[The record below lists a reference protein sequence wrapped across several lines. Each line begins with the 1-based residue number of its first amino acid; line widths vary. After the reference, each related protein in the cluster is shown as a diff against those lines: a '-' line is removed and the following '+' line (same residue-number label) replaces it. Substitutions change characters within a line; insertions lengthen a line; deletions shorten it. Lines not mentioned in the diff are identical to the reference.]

1 MRPITEI
8 ILHCSDT
15 APAWSESKTDQQVTD
30 EIRRWHKEE
39 RGWKDIGYH
48 YVINRNGHIMVGRP
62 LDKVGAHVIDHNT
75 GTVGICLVGG
85 RGGNESNK
93 FDNHFTAEQRAA
105 VLKLIDDLKARFPA
119 IMKVS
124 GHNEYAPKSCPCFSV
139 PAFLAEKPPTKA
151 VRTSAAQSTTMQAGA
166 LQMASAAGAGV
177 SAVSALSGTAQI
189 VALAFCGIVA
199 LAALWIMRERLR
211 RWADGDR

>member
-15 APAWSESKTDQQVTD
+15 KPAWSDSKTDKQVLD
-30 EIRRWHKEE
+30 EIRLWHTRD

-48 YVINRNGHIMVGRP
+48 YVITRNGIVMTGRP
-62 LDKVGAHVIDHNT
+62 IDQVGAHVQGHNT
-75 GTVGICLVGG
+75 GTIGICLVGG
-85 RGGNESNK
+85 NGGNENDK
-93 FDNHFTAEQRAA
+93 FDDHFTAEQRAA
-105 VLKLIDDLKARFPA
+105 VLKLIADLKVRFPA

-124 GHNEYAPKSCPCFSV
+124 GHNEYAPKACPCFAV
-139 PAFLAEKPPTKA
+139 PAFLAEKPHAKA
-151 VRTSAAQSTTMQAGA
+151 VRASAAQSTTMQAGA
-166 LQMASAAGAGV
+166 LQVASAAGAGV

>member
-15 APAWSESKTDQQVTD
+15 KPEWSDAKTDQQVVD
-30 EIRRWHKEE
+30 EIRLWHTRD

-48 YVINRNGHIMVGRP
+48 YIINRNGHVMAGRP
-62 LDKVGAHVIDHNT
+62 LDTVGAHVQGHNT
-75 GTVGICLVGG
+75 GTIGICLIGG
-85 RGGNESNK
+85 HGGNEGDK
-93 FDNHFTAEQRAA
+93 FDDHFTAEQRAA
-105 VLKLIDDLKARFPA
+105 VLKLNADLKVRFPA
-119 IMKVS
+119 IMRVS
-124 GHNEYAPKSCPCFSV
+124 GHNMYAPKACPCFSV
-139 PAFLAEKPPTKA
+139 PAFLAEKTPAKV

-166 LQMASAAGAGV
+166 LQVASAAGAGV

>member
-15 APAWSESKTDQQVTD
+15 APAWSESKTDQQVVD

-62 LDKVGAHVIDHNT
+62 LDKVGAHVINHNT
-75 GTVGICLVGG
+75 GTIGICLVGG
-85 RGGNESNK
+85 RGGNENNK
-93 FDNHFTAEQRAA
+93 FDDHFTAEQRAA
-105 VLKLIDDLKARFPA
+105 VLKLIDELKARFPA

-124 GHNEYAPKSCPCFSV
+124 GHNEYAPKACPCFSV
-139 PAFLAEKPPTKA
+139 PAFLAEKPPAKA

-189 VALAFCGIVA
+189 VALVVCGIVA

-211 RWADGDR
+211 KWADGDR